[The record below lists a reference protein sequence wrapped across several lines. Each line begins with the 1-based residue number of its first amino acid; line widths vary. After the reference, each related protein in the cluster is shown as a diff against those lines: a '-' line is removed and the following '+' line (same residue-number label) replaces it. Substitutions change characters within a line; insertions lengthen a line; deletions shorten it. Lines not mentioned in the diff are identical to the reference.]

1 MKKEKLLNNRKRMNY
16 LKKYNKMRTVILT
29 LSLIVVFTQC
39 KTQQTTSQT
48 QSPKA
53 KYDYYTTVEKIYKLE
68 KNMSYLKVNDILGIQ
83 PHDIYVDFN
92 NGKKIVTY
100 LYKNTWHEVENTLK
114 DSEKGLNGGTPKYK
128 VSNDEDKSLYC
139 VFDQNTQ
146 LLSSYVTDLGRGQA
160 SEVLKDEQN
169 LKSYIKNP
177 SKPRKLKM
185 KKSEGKLK
193 LKSFGGSKIPSLG
206 SVPKLGLNKK

>member
-1 MKKEKLLNNRKRMNY
+1 MNNRMNMNY
-16 LKKYNKMRTVILT
+16 LKKYTKMRTAILT
-29 LSLIVVFTQC
+29 LLMAVVFTQS
-39 KTQQTTSQT
+39 KAQQTAS
-48 QSPKA
+48 QSPTA
-53 KYDYYTTVEKIYKLE
+53 KYNYYTSVEKIYKLE
-68 KNMSYLKVNDILGIQ
+68 KNMSYMKVNDILGIQ

-100 LYKNTWHEVENTLK
+100 LYKNRYHEVENTLT
-114 DSEKGLNGGTPKYK
+114 DTEKGLNGGTPKYLT
-128 VSNDEDKSLYC
+128 SSEDDKSLYC

-146 LLSSYVTDLGRGQA
+146 LLSSYVTDLGRNQA

-193 LKSFGGSKIPSLG
+193 LKSFGGSKIPSIG
-206 SVPKLGLNKK
+206 SVPKLGFNKK